1 MQNPTPPTS
10 APTSPPA
17 KAPAPSGPL
26 ALVTAGPTEEPVDEV
41 RFLGNRSSGRLG
53 IAVAAAF
60 ADLGTRVVLALGP
73 IRSPAPADLL
83 SSPYVRVERFRTAA
97 ELKALLTRELPAA
110 DIVVMAAAV
119 ADFRPSASQ
128 SGKLRRGE
136 SMALQLEPVEDLL
149 SATRGSRK
157 AGACVI
163 GFALEPQERLERSA
177 LDKLSRKDLDAIVAN
192 PLETMDAPDIDATL
206 YFRDGRAR
214 RAAAPGVAV
223 PKEAFGRWLA
233 AQAIELAN
241 PA

>member
-10 APTSPPA
+10 APTSTPA
-17 KAPAPSGPL
+17 KAPAPRGPL
-26 ALVTAGPTEEPVDEV
+26 VLVTAGPTEEPVDEV

-53 IAVAAAF
+53 IAVATAF

-73 IRSPAPADLL
+73 IRSPVPADLL
-83 SSPYVRVERFRTAA
+83 SSPHVRVERFRTSA
-97 ELKALLTRELPAA
+97 ELKAMMTRELPAA

-128 SGKLRRGE
+128 PGKLRRGE
-136 SMALQLEPVEDLL
+136 SMTLQLEPVEDLL
-149 SATRGSRK
+149 SATRASRK

-163 GFALEPQERLERSA
+163 GFALEPRERLEQSA

-233 AQAIELAN
+233 AQAIGLAN

>member
-1 MQNPTPPTS
+1 MQNQTS
-10 APTSPPA
+10 PTSPPLA
-17 KAPAPSGPL
+17 APNPRGPL
-26 ALVTAGPTEEPVDEV
+26 VFVTAGPTEEPVDEV

-53 IAVAAAF
+53 LAVATAF
-60 ADLGTRVVLALGP
+60 ADSGAQVVLALGP
-73 IRSPAPADLL
+73 IRSAVPAGLL
-83 SSPYVRVERFRTAA
+83 ASPHVRVERFRTAA
-97 ELKALLTRELPAA
+97 ELKAVMTRELPAA

-157 AGACVI
+157 AGARVI
-163 GFALEPQERLERSA
+163 GFALEPRERLEQSA
-177 LDKLSRKDLDAIVAN
+177 LDKLARKDLDAIVAN
-192 PLETMDAPDIDATL
+192 PLETMDATDIDATL

-223 PKEAFGRWLA
+223 PKDAFGRWLA
-233 AQAIELAN
+233 VQALGLAT